1 MGRDVAPAAA
11 GGCCGARAGQWSPS
25 HPVSAPFLPMRPL
38 LPPQNFL
45 LLLQPSDRRRLHPK
59 PPLPPQ
65 TRYPLQRMTVVVPRV
80 AVKAELLM
88 GVGVGVGRV
97 VYVVFVKKAS
107 HASSGPGGVWSR
119 SPWLC
124 LSLQQVSPPF
134 CHPAVKY
141 RDEPGDPQ
149 GPQHLPDPRFSKR
162 STPPETGPWVLGL
175 SPVRLL

>member
-25 HPVSAPFLPMRPL
+25 HPVSAPFLPMRPP

-107 HASSGPGGVWSR
+107 HASSGPGGSGPGPPGSVCPS
-119 SPWLC
+119 SKC
-124 LSLQQVSPPF
+124 LPPF
-134 CHPAVKY
+134 VTQLSNIGMNQVTLKGRSISQTPDSLSGPHHQKLDLGCWVV
-141 RDEPGDPQ
+141 PG
-149 GPQHLPDPRFSKR
+149 
-162 STPPETGPWVLGL
+162 GL
-175 SPVRLL
+175 L

>member
-25 HPVSAPFLPMRPL
+25 HPVSAPFLPMRPP

-88 GVGVGVGRV
+88 GVGMGGACGLRCVREESVSCKFRTW
-97 VYVVFVKKAS
+97 
-107 HASSGPGGVWSR
+107 GVWSR

-124 LSLQQVSPPF
+124 LSLRQGSPPF

-149 GPQHLPDPRFSKR
+149 GPQHLPDPGFSKR